1 MRVLRMEALNMLD
14 GDGSLINMM
23 NSKWSL
29 LGKTTLTVLNSGLVD
44 NLIHLREER
53 DGGWS
58 GSLEDR
64 MVNLLYLAKHH
75 VRRWVRAGGHH
86 LE

>member
-1 MRVLRMEALNMLD
+1 MEAINVLE
-14 GDGSLINMM
+14 GDRSLINMM
-23 NSKWSL
+23 NSKWRL
-29 LGKTTLTVLNSGLVD
+29 LGKTTLTVLKCHSWLVD
-44 NLIHLREER
+44 NFIHLREER

-64 MVNLLYLAKHH
+64 MVNLLHLTKHH
-75 VRRWVRAGGHH
+75 VRRWVRTGGHH

>member
-1 MRVLRMEALNMLD
+1 MEAINVLE
-14 GDGSLINMM
+14 GEGSEGSLINVTD
-23 NSKWSL
+23 SKWS
-29 LGKTTLTVLNSGLVD
+29 LTVLNSGMVD
-44 NLIHLREER
+44 NFIHLREER

-64 MVNLLYLAKHH
+64 MVNLLHLAEHH
-75 VRRWVRAGGHH
+75 VRGRVGAGRHH

>member
-1 MRVLRMEALNMLD
+1 MCVLRME
-14 GDGSLINMM
+14 GEGGLINVM

-29 LGKTTLTVLNSGLVD
+29 PGETTLTVLSSRLVD
-44 NLIHLREER
+44 NFSQLWEEG

-58 GSLEDR
+58 GGLEDR
-64 MVNLLYLAKHH
+64 MVNLLHLAKHH
-75 VRRWVRAGGHH
+75 VRRWVGAGGHH